1 MPDSSKPE
9 FIRAEKREGD
19 AELDAHMFR
28 QALAQ
33 FATGIT
39 IITTKK
45 ANGQYVGVTAN
56 SFNSVSLHPPLVLWS
71 LAKKASSHDAFA
83 QATHYG
89 VSVLSADQEELSRH
103 FSTFKGD
110 RFAGLEVIEGLGGSP
125 LIPDALAHFECKIKS
140 RHDEG
145 DHFIMVG
152 EVLMV
157 AETTIAGL
165 ANFASPTKS
174 GLAMRC
180 SS

>member
-1 MPDSSKPE
+1 MQSPDKPE
-9 FIRAEKREGD
+9 FIHAEKQEGD
-19 AELDAHMFR
+19 VELDAHMFR

-39 IITTKK
+39 IITTK
-45 ANGQYVGVTAN
+45 AQDGTYVGVTAN

-71 LAKKASSHDAFA
+71 LAKKASSHDVFA
-83 QATHYG
+83 TATHYG
-89 VSVLSADQEELSRH
+89 VSVLSADQEELSHR

-110 RFAGLEVIEGLGGSP
+110 RFAGLEVIEGAGGAP

-152 EVLMV
+152 EVV
-157 AETTIAGL
+157 
-165 ANFASPTKS
+165 
-174 GLAMRC
+174 RC
-180 SS
+180 DFREGEALVYRSRKYFRN

>member
-1 MPDSSKPE
+1 MQAPPNPP
-9 FIRAEKREGD
+9 FIRAEKHEGE

-45 ANGQYVGVTAN
+45 ADGKYVGVTAN

-71 LAKKASSHDAFA
+71 LAKKASSHAAFA

-89 VSVLSADQEELSRH
+89 VSVLAAEQEDLSHR
-103 FSTFKGD
+103 FSTYKGD
-110 RFAGLEVIEGLGGSP
+110 RFEGVEVIEGLGGAP
-125 LIPDALAHFECKIKS
+125 LIPNALAHFECKIKS
-140 RHDEG
+140 RYDEG

-152 EVLMV
+152 EVL
-157 AETTIAGL
+157 
-165 ANFASPTKS
+165 
-174 GLAMRC
+174 RC
-180 SS
+180 DFREGEALVYRSRKYFRN